1 MKLEKTAL
9 FIASLAI
16 AVLLWYQAIV
26 DVDPSREREVQVK
39 LIQQDLPEGLVVLQ
53 APESVAVLARG
64 PRDML
69 DNLSAEDLTAAIEL
83 KGAKAGAGSYLVRA
97 SGGPPGLDLKVLRP
111 RLELEVDRLIE
122 EDRAVAIETSGVP
135 DSRFQYVSSV
145 VQPERVT
152 VRAPAGAMARVS
164 RVVAVLDLR
173 SVEPSAAFM
182 VSVQAVD
189 EEGKPVPQAVC
200 EPQEVEISPVVQ
212 AADAARSLFINPD
225 WIGQPAP
232 GFRVRSYTVE
242 PLMARITGPSEALAR
257 LSTIQTTPVDLSG
270 LKESKEFVV
279 ELRTPNGM
287 QNVSSG
293 QVKVK
298 VVIERAVGS

>member
-1 MKLEKTAL
+1 MKLEKIAL

-39 LIQQDLPEGLVVLQ
+39 LTQQDLPEGLVVLQ
-53 APESVAVLARG
+53 APESVAVLASG

-69 DNLSAEDLTAAIEL
+69 DNLSAEDLTATIEL
-83 KGAKAGAGSYLVRA
+83 KGAKAGSGAYQVRA
-97 SGGPPGLDLKVLRP
+97 NGGPPGLDLTVIRP
-111 RLELEVDRLIE
+111 RLELEIDRLIE
-122 EDRAVAIETSGVP
+122 EDRPVVIETSGVP
-135 DSRFQYVSSV
+135 DSRFQYIESV

-152 VRAPAGAMARVS
+152 VQAPAGAMARID

-173 SVEPSAAFM
+173 AVEPSATFT

-189 EEGKPVPQAVC
+189 ENGRPVPQAVC

-225 WIGQPAP
+225 WTGQPAP
-232 GFRVRSYTVE
+232 GFRVRSFTVE
-242 PLMARITGPSEALAR
+242 PLTARISGPSEALAR
-257 LSTIQTTPVDLSG
+257 LSTIQTMPIDLTG
-270 LKESKEFVV
+270 LKASREFIVD
-279 ELRTPNGM
+279 LRTPAGM
-287 QNVSSG
+287 QSVSG
-293 QVKVK
+293 GRIKVS
-298 VVIERAVGS
+298 VVIERSAGP